1 MKLTKVLTIIFLT
14 FSFYNIVKAADDI
27 KDFQIEGMS
36 IGDSLLEFFNEKI
49 INKDKAF
56 YNSNKFYQVSIDER
70 KFNLYESVNFQLKS
84 NDKNYII
91 HSLSGVIT
99 LDIKKCLKDQ
109 KIILNDIK
117 SLFTNTEIYDAG
129 KRKHPAYE
137 NSFTYDIYVMVN
149 NDMISV
155 SCYEMNESDFNDTML
170 VSVDTAEFNNFL
182 NNEAHK

>member
-1 MKLTKVLTIIFLT
+1 MNRLLLILILTLSIQT
-14 FSFYNIVKAADDI
+14 SVKADDI
-27 KDFQIEGMS
+27 RDFQIEGMS

-56 YNSNKFYQVSIDER
+56 YKSNKFYQVAIDEK
-70 KFNLYESVNFQLKS
+70 KFNLYEGVNFQLKS

-91 HSLSGVIT
+91 QSLSGVIT
-99 LDIKKCLKDQ
+99 LDIKNCLKDQ

-117 SLFTNTEIYDAG
+117 SLFTNAEIYDEG

-137 NSFTYDIYVMVN
+137 DSFTYDIYVMVD

-155 SCYEMNESDFNDTML
+155 SCYDMNQSGYSDTML

>member
-1 MKLTKVLTIIFLT
+1 MKRLILIFILTLNFQSWTK
-14 FSFYNIVKAADDI
+14 ADDI
-27 KDFQIEGMS
+27 RDFQIEGMS

-56 YNSNKFYQVSIDER
+56 YKSNKFYQVSIDEK
-70 KFNLYESVNFQLKS
+70 KFNVYEGVNFQLKN

-99 LDIKKCLKDQ
+99 KDIKKCLKDQ

-117 SLFTNTEIYDAG
+117 SLFTKSEIYDQG

-137 NSFTYDIYVMVN
+137 NSFTYDIQVMVN

-155 SCYEMNESDFNDTML
+155 SCYDINETGYSDAML
-170 VSVDTAEFNNFL
+170 VSVDTAEFNSFL